1 MSQSDVEQMGVSDA
15 RANLTEVIAK
25 VRLLG
30 TSVALTRREKP
41 QAMLISMDRWKAAA
55 LDAEIR
61 PVYDDLVRRLN
72 QLADDA
78 EFASVLE
85 RKDPTLLDL
94 LETGSL

>member
-1 MSQSDVEQMGVSDA
+1 MSQPAVEFMGVSDA

-61 PVYDDLVRRLN
+61 PVYDDLTRRL
-72 QLADDA
+72 QALAEDP

-85 RKDPTLLDL
+85 RKDPTLLEL
-94 LETGSL
+94 LEAGGH